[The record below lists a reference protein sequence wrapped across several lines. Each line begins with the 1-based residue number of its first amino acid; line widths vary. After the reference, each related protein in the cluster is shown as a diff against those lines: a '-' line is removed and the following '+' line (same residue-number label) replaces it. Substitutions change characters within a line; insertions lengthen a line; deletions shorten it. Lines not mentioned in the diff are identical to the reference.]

1 MNILNQV
8 LTNLPIRKT
17 QSTFLN
23 LLCALILAIP
33 GRINYKNLE
42 RFSHRTEKTFR
53 NWAEKPIEW
62 VHIAAG
68 VVQTLQAHK
77 RMGSR
82 FILGTDCTALR
93 KAGKHTPGIAK
104 FWDSKLGKAVPS
116 LELSCC
122 TLIDLEYRQ
131 AIPVHARQTPS
142 VLPAGETR
150 VDHYCG
156 HVQDVLGT
164 LPAYLRAQVECVV
177 GDAYYSKKTFVDGVT
192 RAGKAFV
199 GKLRVDANLKYKYSG
214 PRTGKRGRPKKFS
227 GKVDW
232 KDFSKWDLISG
243 NDEQIVYSS
252 VLHAPALK
260 KDIRVVCI
268 LWQFRGQIRREVL
281 FSTNLEMPALEVI
294 ECYRARFEMEFPFR
308 DSKQFAGLMDSQSRS
323 EKALEFAWNASFLT
337 VSLARAEQLL
347 AFEGDVQ
354 DFVFSM
360 EDSKR
365 RAYNELF
372 ADRIIRLLPTN
383 LSFDKCLALIEN
395 TLNLGV
401 KAA

>member
-8 LTNLPIRKT
+8 LAGLHIRKT
-17 QSTFLN
+17 QTTFLN

-33 GRINYKNLE
+33 GRINYANLE
-42 RFSHRTEKTFR
+42 RFSHRNEKTFR

-62 VHIAAG
+62 VHIAVG
-68 VVQTLQAHK
+68 VIQTLQVSK

-82 FILGTDCTALR
+82 LILGIDCTALR

-122 TLIDLEYRQ
+122 TLIDLEHRQ

-142 VLPAGETR
+142 VLPAGQSR
-150 VDHYCG
+150 VDHYLG
-156 HVQDVLGT
+156 HVQDVFGT

-177 GDAYYSKKTFVDGVT
+177 GDAYYSKKTFVDGVN
-192 RAGKAFV
+192 RAGLVFV
-199 GKLRVDANLKYKYSG
+199 GKLRVDANLKYRYTG
-214 PRTGKRGRPKKFS
+214 PHTGKPGRPKQFD

-232 KDFSKWDLISG
+232 KDFSKWDLISS
-243 NDEQIVYSS
+243 DQQQTVYSS
-252 VLHAPALK
+252 ALYTPALK

-268 LWQFRGQIRREVL
+268 LWQFNGQIRREVL
-281 FSTNLEMPALEVI
+281 FSTNLGMPALEVI

-308 DSKQFAGLMDSQSRS
+308 DAKQFAGLMDSQSRS
-323 EKALEFAWNASFLT
+323 EGALEFAWNASFLT
-337 VSLARAEQLL
+337 VSLARAQQLV

-395 TLNLGV
+395 ALNLGV

>member
-8 LTNLPIRKT
+8 LTNLSIRKT
-17 QSTFLN
+17 QATFLN

-33 GRINYKNLE
+33 GRINYANLE
-42 RFSHRTEKTFR
+42 RFGNRTEKTFR
-53 NWAEKPIEW
+53 NWAQKPIEW

-68 VVQTLQAHK
+68 VIQTLQTNK

-131 AIPVHARQTPS
+131 AIPVHALQTPS
-142 VLPAGETR
+142 VLPVGESR
-150 VDHYCG
+150 VDHYLG

-199 GKLRVDANLKYKYSG
+199 GKLRVDANLKYKYTG
-214 PRTGKRGRPKKFS
+214 PRTGKPGRPKKFA

-232 KDFSKWDLISG
+232 QDFSEWNVISRD
-243 NDEQIVYSS
+243 DEQIVYSKE
-252 VLHAPALK
+252 LYAPALK
-260 KDIRVVCI
+260 RDVLVVCI
-268 LWQFRGQIRREVL
+268 LWHFKGQTRREVL

-308 DSKQFAGLMDSQSRS
+308 DAKGFTGLMDSQSRS
-323 EKALEFAWNASFLT
+323 EKALGFAWNASFLT
-337 VSLARAEQLL
+337 VSLARAQQLL
-347 AFEGDVQ
+347 AFEGNVT

-372 ADRIIRLLPTN
+372 ADRIIRLLPVG
-383 LSFDKCLALIEN
+383 LSLDKCLALLEN
-395 TLNLGV
+395 ALNLGV

>member
-8 LTNLPIRKT
+8 LTGLRIRKT
-17 QSTFLN
+17 QATFLN

-33 GRINYKNLE
+33 GRINYANLE
-42 RFSHRTEKTFR
+42 RFSNRSEKTFR

-62 VHIAAG
+62 VHIATS
-68 VVQTLQAHK
+68 VVQTLQAHQ

-82 FILGTDCTALR
+82 LILGTDCTNLR

-104 FWDSKLGKAVPS
+104 FWDSKLGRAIPS

-131 AIPVHARQTPS
+131 PIPIHALQTPS
-142 VLPAGETR
+142 VLSAGTSR
-150 VDHYCG
+150 VDHYLS

-164 LPAYLRAQVECVV
+164 LPVSVRAQVQCVV
-177 GDAYYSKKTFVDGVT
+177 GDAYYAKKTFVDGVT
-192 RAGKAFV
+192 HAGKAFV
-199 GKLRVDANLKYKYSG
+199 GKLRVDANLKYKYIG
-214 PRTGKRGRPKKFS
+214 PRTGKPGRPQKFA

-232 KDFSKWDLISG
+232 KDLSQWTVILR
-243 NDEQIVYSS
+243 DEEQTVYSS
-252 VLHAPALK
+252 VLYAPALK
-260 KDIRVVCI
+260 RFVLVVCI
-268 LWQFRGQIRREVL
+268 IWQFKDQVRREVL
-281 FSTNLEMPALEVI
+281 FGTNLEMPALEVI
-294 ECYRARFEMEFPFR
+294 ESYRARFKMEFPFR

-337 VSLARAEQLL
+337 VSLARAQQLL
-347 AFEGDVQ
+347 AFEGDVR

-372 ADRIIRLLPTN
+372 ADRIIRLLPVG
-383 LSFDKCLALIEN
+383 LSLHKCLALVEN
-395 TLNLGV
+395 ALNLGV

>member
-1 MNILNQV
+1 M
-8 LTNLPIRKT
+8 
-17 QSTFLN
+17 
-23 LLCALILAIP
+23 
-33 GRINYKNLE
+33 
-42 RFSHRTEKTFR
+42 
-53 NWAEKPIEW
+53 
-62 VHIAAG
+62 
-68 VVQTLQAHK
+68 
-77 RMGSR
+77 
-82 FILGTDCTALR
+82 
-93 KAGKHTPGIAK
+93 
-104 FWDSKLGKAVPS
+104 PS

-142 VLPAGETR
+142 VLPDGESR
-150 VDHYCG
+150 VDHYVG

-164 LPAYLRAQVECVV
+164 LPAYLRAQVQCVV
-177 GDAYYSKKTFVDGVT
+177 GDAYYSKRERPARCRLVSKKKTFVDGVN
-192 RAGKAFV
+192 RAGLAFV
-199 GKLRVDANLKYKYSG
+199 GKLRVDANLKYKYTG
-214 PRTGKRGRPKKFS
+214 PRTGKPGRPKQFD

-232 KDFSKWDLISG
+232 KDFSKWDLISSG
-243 NDEQIVYSS
+243 DPSPIGTGLGSRNQEQIVYSS
-252 VLHAPALK
+252 VLYAPALK

-268 LWQFRGQIRREVL
+268 IWQVNSQIRREVL

-308 DSKQFAGLMDSQSRS
+308 DAKRPKPVRCCRGAKKQFAGLMDSQSRS

-337 VSLARAEQLL
+337 VSLARAQQLL
-347 AFEGDVQ
+347 AFEGDVT

-372 ADRIIRLLPTN
+372 ADRIIRLLPVG
-383 LSFDKCLALIEN
+383 LSLDKCLALIEN
-395 TLNLGV
+395 ALNLGV

>member
-8 LTNLPIRKT
+8 LTKLPIRKT
-17 QSTFLN
+17 QATFLN

-33 GRINYKNLE
+33 GRINYANLE

-82 FILGTDCTALR
+82 LILGVDCTALR

-142 VLPAGETR
+142 VLPAGESR
-150 VDHYCG
+150 VDHYVG

-164 LPAYLRAQVECVV
+164 LPAYLRAQVQCVV
-177 GDAYYSKKTFVDGVT
+177 GDAYYSKITFVEGVI
-192 RAGKAFV
+192 RSGFAFV
-199 GKLRVDANLKYKYSG
+199 GKLRVDANLKYKYTG
-214 PRTGKRGRPKKFS
+214 PRTGKPGRPKKFA

-232 KDFSKWDLISG
+232 KDFSKWTLVSET
-243 NDEQIVYSS
+243 DEQTVYSN

-260 KDIRVVCI
+260 QDVRVVCI
-268 LWQFRGQIRREVL
+268 LWHFNGQIRREVL
-281 FSTNLEMPALEVI
+281 FSTNLGMPALEVI

-308 DSKQFAGLMDSQSRS
+308 DAKQFAGLMDSQSRS
-323 EKALEFAWNASFLT
+323 ERALEFAWNASFLT
-337 VSLARAEQLL
+337 VSLARAQQLL
-347 AFEGDVQ
+347 TFEGDVT

-365 RAYNELF
+365 RSYNELF
-372 ADRIIRLLPTN
+372 ADRIIRLLPVG
-383 LSFDKCLALIEN
+383 LSLDKCLALIEN
-395 TLNLGV
+395 ALNLGV

>member
-8 LTNLPIRKT
+8 LTKLPIRKT
-17 QSTFLN
+17 QVAFLN
-23 LLCALILAIP
+23 LLCTLILAIP
-33 GRINYKNLE
+33 GRINYANLE
-42 RFSHRTEKTFR
+42 RFSSRSEKTFR
-53 NWAEKPIEW
+53 NWAEKPLEW
-62 VHIAAG
+62 VHITSG
-68 VVQTLQAHK
+68 VIQTLQAHK

-82 FILGTDCTALR
+82 LILGVDCTALR

-131 AIPVHARQTPS
+131 AIPVHALQTPS
-142 VLPAGETR
+142 VLPAGESR
-150 VDHYCG
+150 VNHYVG

-164 LPAYLRAQVECVV
+164 LPASVRVQVECVV
-177 GDAYYSKKTFVDGVT
+177 GDAYYAKRTFVDGVT

-199 GKLRVDANLKYKYSG
+199 GKLRVDANLKYKYTG
-214 PRTGKRGRPKKFS
+214 PRTDKPGRPKQFA

-232 KDFSKWDLISG
+232 NDFSKWDLIS
-243 NDEQIVYSS
+243 NNEEQIVYSS
-252 VLHAPALK
+252 LVYAPALK
-260 KDIRVVCI
+260 RDVRVVCI
-268 LWQFRGQIRREVL
+268 LWQVKGQIRREVL

-308 DSKQFAGLMDSQSRS
+308 DAKGFAGLMDSQSRS
-323 EKALEFAWNASFLT
+323 ERALEFAWNASFLT
-337 VSLARAEQLL
+337 VSLARAQQLL
-347 AFEGDVQ
+347 AFEGDVR

-372 ADRIIRLLPTN
+372 ADRIIRLLPVGMS
-383 LSFDKCLALIEN
+383 LDKCLALVEN
-395 TLNLGV
+395 ALNLGV